1 MRKYL
6 FLLFLLPL
14 FSNCFPQSVTHKI
27 VYYSARDYGK
37 GRNAQNLFCV
47 QDRNGVLYFGNGGG
61 LLQYDGVSWS
71 FIPVKNQSV
80 WIHSLAVSDENI
92 IYVGA
97 QGEFGYLAPDKSRKL
112 SYVSLSDKLPENQK
126 TFQIIYRIW
135 AWKEKVAFQ
144 SDEATFLYSNGELTR
159 IIPETSFHLSF
170 LINNELY
177 VRQRGIGIM
186 KLVGDSLQL
195 VDGSEYLKDFSIFS
209 MLESSDTGKFIVI
222 TQEDGFWSVDKKTFK
237 GSVIRTEDSTT
248 FNRSGIYGA
257 VRLKD
262 GNIALNTSFGGIFIT
277 DEKFRILSVI
287 NKENGLK
294 VNATRSLIQDYQ
306 GNIWA
311 CLDNGIAQV
320 LYSSPVSVFGKEAG
334 ISGNIGAI
342 TRYNGNLFVGT
353 TEGLFVQNNDPKI
366 TSSAFIPFGGLAT
379 DIKKLCLVEGRLVV
393 GTRDKLL
400 EIKNNKIQ
408 EIDNVEINTLYY
420 SEKLKILFVSGKKSL
435 IMYGFSGT
443 WKKLKELPEI
453 TEEVVGFEETADT
466 DNVTIWLGTSLNGV
480 VRLQFTNPPE
490 CKIDKYDSFD
500 GLLDYEWVYPF
511 KINDK
516 VVFSQRNGLWSF
528 MDEKTIREQLPDS
541 SLKNKPPEF
550 YRGFFDFFSIDT
562 TKERI
567 SRPFYEIEDSRDRIY
582 VYLDGDLGYYDK
594 TNSYAFV
601 DQPFCLE
608 DVGKINIIFREGNGI
623 CWIGG
628 NDGLLMF
635 DENHFKDYYV
645 DFNALITGVSA
656 GRKDSLIYQGYF
668 ENITGKQDTDIPEH
682 KFEIKHSLNE
692 MTFTFAAPFFEG
704 QQKMLYSYRLLGQD
718 STYSSWSSNN
728 RIVFGNL
735 WERDYILKAR
745 AMNAYGHISSET
757 GFRFR
762 ILSPWYRKTWAIIV
776 YVLLAV
782 ALIYALIRIYAR
794 HLIEKNKKLE
804 AIIRE
809 RTREIHDKNVELQ
822 TQKEEILDSINYAQ
836 RIQNAVLPADE
847 QVQAS
852 IGDHFVIFRPKD
864 IVSGDFYWTSVY
876 KEYVVFC
883 VADCTGHGVPGA
895 FMSMLCISLLN
906 EIVLKEKVF
915 HPEIILGKARNM
927 IIESLNQKGERGE
940 QKDGMDISI
949 CVYNKETSV
958 LVHAG
963 ANNPLYVIRKK
974 GMEPVPSD
982 RQFENED
989 HILFEIKADR
999 MPISIF
1005 DNMDPFARHEFKVQK
1020 NDRLYLFSDGICDQ
1034 FGGPDCKKF
1043 SSRSVANTLL
1053 ETLTAEIKDQKQLV
1067 ENRIDKWQACID
1079 PKTGH
1084 TYTQIDD
1091 ICLMGIMI

>member
-6 FLLFLLPL
+6 FLLFLLTL
-14 FSNCFPQSVTHKI
+14 FSNCYPQSVTHKI

-37 GRNAQNLFCV
+37 GRNAQNLSCV
-47 QDRNGVLYFGNGGG
+47 QDLNGVFYFGNGGG
-61 LLQYDGVSWS
+61 LLQYDGVTWS

-80 WIHSLAVSDENI
+80 WIYSLAVSDENR

-97 QGEFGYLAPDKSRKL
+97 QGEFGYLAPDESGKL

-126 TFQIIYRIW
+126 SFQTIFRIW
-135 AWKEKVAFQ
+135 TWKENVVFQ
-144 SDEATFLYSNGELTR
+144 SYEAIFLYSNGKLKS
-159 IIPETSFHLSF
+159 IFPEISFHLSF
-170 LINNELY
+170 LLNDELY
-177 VRQRGIGIM
+177 VRQRGMGIM
-186 KLVGDSLQL
+186 KLVGDSLQF
-195 VDGSEYLKDFSIFS
+195 VSGSEYLKDFSIFS
-209 MLESSDTGKFIVI
+209 ILESSDPGKFIII

-237 GSVIRTEDSTT
+237 GSVIRTGDSTT
-248 FNRSGIYGA
+248 FSRSGIYGA
-257 VRLKD
+257 TRLKD
-262 GNIALNTSFGGIFIT
+262 GNIALNTEFGGIFIT
-277 DEKFRILSVI
+277 DEKFIILSVI

-294 VNATRSLIQDYQ
+294 VNATNSMIQDYQ

-320 LYSSPVSVFGKEAG
+320 LYSSPVSFFGREAG
-334 ISGNIGAI
+334 ISGSIGAI

-353 TEGLFVQNNDPKI
+353 TEGLFVQNNDSNI
-366 TSSAFIPFGGLAT
+366 MSSAFIPFGGITT
-379 DIKKLCLVEGRLVV
+379 DIRNFCLVEGRLVA

-400 EIKNNKIQ
+400 EIKNNEIA
-408 EIDNVEINTLYY
+408 EIDKVEINNLYY

-435 IMYGFSGT
+435 IMYGYSGT

-453 TEEVVGFEETADT
+453 TEEVVGFEETTDN
-466 DNVTIWLGTSLNGV
+466 DNVTLWLGTSLNGV
-480 VRLQFTNPPE
+480 VRLQFSNQLD

-500 GLLDYEWVYPF
+500 GLLDNEWVYPF
-511 KINDK
+511 KINTK
-516 VVFSQRNGLWSF
+516 VVFSQRNGLLSF
-528 MDEKTIREQLPDS
+528 VDEKTTLELLPD

-550 YRGFFDFFSIDT
+550 YRGFFEFFSIDT
-562 TKERI
+562 TKEHI

-582 VYLDGDLGYYDK
+582 VNLDGDLGYYDK

-608 DVGKINIIFREGNGI
+608 DVGKINVIFRETNGI

-635 DENHFKDYYV
+635 DENNSKDYYL
-645 DFNALITGVSA
+645 DFNTLITSVSA
-656 GRKDSLIYQGYF
+656 GRKDSLTYQGYF
-668 ENITGKQDTDIPEH
+668 ENISNKRDINIPDQ
-682 KFEIKHSLNE
+682 KFTIKHNLNTL
-692 MTFTFAAPFFEG
+692 TFTFAAPFFEG

-718 STYSSWSSNN
+718 SSYSSWSSIN
-728 RIVFGNL
+728 RVVFGNL
-735 WERDYILKAR
+735 WERDYTFMVR

-757 GFRFR
+757 GFKFR

-776 YVLLAV
+776 YILLIV

-794 HLIEKNKKLE
+794 HLIEKNKRLE

-809 RTREIHDKNVELQ
+809 RTREIHEKNIELQ
-822 TQKEEILDSINYAQ
+822 MQKEEILASINYAQ
-836 RIQNAVLPADE
+836 RIQNAVLPADD
-847 QVQAS
+847 QVQTT

-906 EIVLKEKVF
+906 EIILKEKVF
-915 HPEIILGKARNM
+915 QPDIILGKARNM

-940 QKDGMDISI
+940 QKDGMDIAI
-949 CVYNKETSV
+949 CIYNKETSE
-958 LVHAG
+958 LAFAG

-974 GMEPVPSD
+974 DLEPVPSD
-982 RQFENED
+982 RQFERDD
-989 HILFEIKADR
+989 HILYEIKADR

-1005 DNMDPFARHEFKVQK
+1005 DNMDPFNRHEFKILK
-1020 NDRLYLFSDGICDQ
+1020 NDRLYIFSDGICDQ
-1034 FGGPDCKKF
+1034 FGGPDCKKY

-1053 ETLTAEIKDQKQLV
+1053 ETLTAEITDQKQLV
-1067 ENRIDKWQACID
+1067 EERIDKWQACID

-1084 TYTQIDD
+1084 PYTQIDD